1 MNRLL
6 IYFSNRPL
14 IGLAIILV
22 VSLLSATQI
31 GDLKVRI
38 SAEEML
44 VQHDQ
49 EHIFYNRIRQLFGD
63 EQVIL
68 IYLESDRLLAPDK
81 LKRLKTVLDEIT
93 GYPFVDRVESLFNIP
108 WVKTVDGYL
117 DKKPYLEKLPQTPE
131 EEARILDEARKNP
144 FLRHVLVSPDRNIM
158 AAAVIMAND
167 GEETEWNDEEITG
180 RLETAVAGLKGDYD
194 PAFAIGF
201 PQVRSEIV
209 QRIRSEQAHL
219 FPLAIG
225 ALLIALFLLLR
236 QLIDILLPIL
246 SAGFSI
252 LWTLGFMALTGIP
265 LNVVTSIIPILL
277 VIVGSTED
285 IHLLSEFRQG
295 QRQGLKNKAALKHMA
310 RRMGSIVLLTFVTTY
325 LGFLSVGLSRIEVL
339 WQFGLVA
346 STGLFFNFVA
356 TIILIPSIL
365 ALAGKWQLDGK
376 AKIYGEKS
384 RRLAKVYW
392 SALWKHRK
400 IVISL
405 FVLATIIAI
414 AGIPR
419 IHINHNAI
427 DSLGENSPVRKQ
439 IELVN
444 QNLAGLESLSIV
456 VESGIED
463 TFLKVRYL
471 EELEKLQKF
480 IQEKGWSRSTTS
492 FADYLSLLNGAF
504 QELDESI
511 MPESDDVVT
520 ELMIFL
526 KHDEVKA
533 YVTKDYSKARIL
545 VRHAID
551 SSEKLKKVL
560 AQLQHFIDENLD
572 PGLTAR
578 ITGDSV
584 LTLSA
589 THAMINGQLQSIAL
603 LLAIIVLIIGLLFTE
618 LRVGLLA
625 TLPNFFP
632 VIIMFG
638 FMGFMDIPLNIGTT
652 MAAAI
657 AIGIAVD
664 DTLHFMLR
672 YNQELKAHKSH
683 STAMQRTIH
692 GEALPVV
699 STSLALI
706 AGFLV
711 FTQATFPPIVQFGS
725 LGALVIATA
734 LAADFVIT
742 PLAISSL
749 RLVTIWD
756 LLSLQL
762 RKQVLEKSPLF
773 KDLHPWQIR
782 QFILSGTIQHYD
794 QGEFVFHQ
802 GDESNELYLLLT
814 GKVEVCL
821 PVKEKECDKLEQFVP
836 GDVFGD
842 VALFAEIPRKT
853 DARAVQPSSVL
864 VLSRESIERSMRHR
878 PRITA
883 RIFAN
888 LTGDL
893 ARRMI
898 RLINKQQ
905 ARGIKTRR

>member
-6 IYFSNRPL
+6 VYFSNRPL
-14 IGLAIILV
+14 IGLAVILI

-31 GDLKVRI
+31 GELKVRI

-49 EHIFYNRIRQLFGD
+49 EHIFYNRIRELFGD

-81 LKRLKTVLDEIT
+81 LKRLKRVLDEIA
-93 GYPFVDRVESLFNIP
+93 GYPFVERVESLFNIP

-131 EEARILDEARKNP
+131 EEARILEEARKNP

-167 GEETEWNDEEITG
+167 DGETEWNDEEITS
-180 RLETAVAGLKGDYD
+180 RLETAVAGLKEDYD

-252 LWTLGFMALTGIP
+252 LWTLGFMAATGIP

-346 STGLFFNFVA
+346 STGLLFNFVA
-356 TIILIPSIL
+356 TIILIPSVL

-384 RRLAKVYW
+384 RRLAKNYW
-392 SALWKHRK
+392 NALWKHRK
-400 IVISL
+400 VVIGL

-471 EELEKLQKF
+471 EELEKLQNF
-480 IQEKGWSRSTTS
+480 IRDRGWSRSSTS

-533 YVTKDYSKARIL
+533 YVTKDYSEARIL

-572 PGLTAR
+572 PGLTAAIHR
-578 ITGDSV
+578 PAAGHHRAHHRVALHRTPGGPAGDPAQFLPGHRHVRLHGVHGHSAEHRHHHGCGHRYRHRRGRHAPFHAALQPGTQGAQEPRHRHAAHHPRRSPAGGLHLAGAHRRLPGLHPGHFSAHRPVRLPRCPGDRHRAAGRFRHHATG
-584 LTLSA
+584 
-589 THAMINGQLQSIAL
+589 H
-603 LLAIIVLIIGLLFTE
+603 LLAAPGDHLG
-618 LRVGLLA
+618 
-625 TLPNFFP
+625 P
-632 VIIMFG
+632 
-638 FMGFMDIPLNIGTT
+638 
-652 MAAAI
+652 
-657 AIGIAVD
+657 AV
-664 DTLHFMLR
+664 
-672 YNQELKAHKSH
+672 
-683 STAMQRTIH
+683 TAVAQAGA
-692 GEALPVV
+692 GEEPSVQGP
-699 STSLALI
+699 SSLAD
-706 AGFLV
+706 
-711 FTQATFPPIVQFGS
+711 PPVHS
-725 LGALVIATA
+725 LGHHPAL
-734 LAADFVIT
+734 
-742 PLAISSL
+742 
-749 RLVTIWD
+749 
-756 LLSLQL
+756 
-762 RKQVLEKSPLF
+762 
-773 KDLHPWQIR
+773 
-782 QFILSGTIQHYD
+782 
-794 QGEFVFHQ
+794 
-802 GDESNELYLLLT
+802 
-814 GKVEVCL
+814 
-821 PVKEKECDKLEQFVP
+821 
-836 GDVFGD
+836 
-842 VALFAEIPRKT
+842 
-853 DARAVQPSSVL
+853 
-864 VLSRESIERSMRHR
+864 
-878 PRITA
+878 
-883 RIFAN
+883 
-888 LTGDL
+888 
-893 ARRMI
+893 
-898 RLINKQQ
+898 
-905 ARGIKTRR
+905 